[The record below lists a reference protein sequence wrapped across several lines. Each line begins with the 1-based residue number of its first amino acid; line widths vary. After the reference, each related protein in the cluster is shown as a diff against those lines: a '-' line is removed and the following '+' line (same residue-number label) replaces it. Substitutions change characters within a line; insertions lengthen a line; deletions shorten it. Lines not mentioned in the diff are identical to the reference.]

1 MAGAAAAAAAMASS
15 AAIFAK
21 TKGTRKS
28 DTTMLAIAPVTK
40 RVVSVGTLMSII
52 RKVIAPPFVG
62 LVVAKTRGVPSGI
75 STKGL

>member
-1 MAGAAAAAAAMASS
+1 
-15 AAIFAK
+15 
-21 TKGTRKS
+21 
-28 DTTMLAIAPVTK
+28 MLAIAPVTK